1 MIDATQSLKDRVI
14 IANSAKADF
23 FLSIHHNSTI
33 NMPEVKGIETYYSSA
48 EQGDDFKGGAVLNKL
63 EISKKMATV
72 INDSIAK
79 NLNLNNR
86 GIKDSQLFI
95 RSTNMPSIVVEAGF
109 ITNEEEAKRCADPII
124 QQKIAETIADAIKA
138 NI

>member
-1 MIDATQSLKDRVI
+1 MQVASKLKVELEKRGYNVVMTRYDGEKPMIDVIQSLKDRVV
-14 IANSAKADF
+14 IANNAKADF
-23 FLSIHHNSTI
+23 FISIHHNSTV
-33 NMPEVKGIETYYSSA
+33 NMPEVKGIETYYSSE

-86 GIKDSQLFI
+86 GIKDSFNYSLEVQ
-95 RSTNMPSIVVEAGF
+95 T
-109 ITNEEEAKRCADPII
+109 CH
-124 QQKIAETIADAIKA
+124 Q
-138 NI
+138 